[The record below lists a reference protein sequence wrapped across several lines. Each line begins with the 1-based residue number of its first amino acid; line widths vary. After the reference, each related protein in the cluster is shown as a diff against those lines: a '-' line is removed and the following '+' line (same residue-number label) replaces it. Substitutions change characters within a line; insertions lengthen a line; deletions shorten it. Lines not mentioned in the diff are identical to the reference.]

1 MATVINL
8 MDLTNG
14 AVVNQNWSGTGV
26 FDVLINAVNSNLDI
40 QYTKGRITGSDYAQA
55 YVGAMQAVLA
65 QAVQWTLQA
74 DTNAAQTDDI
84 LTTTA
89 IKLRDIAEKEATG
102 VKQRALLATQEQVEQ
117 YKVNNLLP
125 KELEQANAQISDI
138 TTTTAIKLRD
148 IAEKEA
154 TGIKQREVMTS
165 QKALYDRQKESF
177 DDNKYQKLLEAQLNY
192 NSMVFQDA
200 NPDILGI
207 SLENKVNDVYNKIIA
222 NLPLTPAPE

>member
-1 MATVINL
+1 MATVIDL
-8 MDLTNG
+8 TELTNG

-102 VKQRALLATQEQVEQ
+102 VKQR
-117 YKVNNLLP
+117 
-125 KELEQANAQISDI
+125 
-138 TTTTAIKLRD
+138 
-148 IAEKEA
+148 
-154 TGIKQREVMTS
+154 EVMTS

-222 NLPLTPAPE
+222 NLPLTPAAE